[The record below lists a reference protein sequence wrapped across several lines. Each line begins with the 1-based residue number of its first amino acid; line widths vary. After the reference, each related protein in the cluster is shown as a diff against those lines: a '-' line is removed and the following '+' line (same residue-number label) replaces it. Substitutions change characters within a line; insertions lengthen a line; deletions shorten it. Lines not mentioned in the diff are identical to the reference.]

1 MYSVLHTGIYLPFLY
16 FHLCWHFL
24 VLFLPLVLTGASRQ
38 NNCLHPQ
45 QLPPCN
51 SDGTIPLSK
60 PLNSHILHLTTH
72 AFHQQVFLHGQQFKC
87 PKVTHPLSF
96 QSGKQLMPLT
106 RVPVGFDGKGLGSFE
121 IMTEL
126 VQENFRKQKHL
137 TEKFDMKLLRNRTVV
152 LVFSVSSGSLLVVLC
167 CSNHDSIGAN

>member
-1 MYSVLHTGIYLPFLY
+1 MYSVLHRYLSSISLLSFMLAFSCP
-16 FHLCWHFL
+16 
-24 VLFLPLVLTGASRQ
+24 LFTPGSDKQGASRQ

-45 QLPPCN
+45 QFPPCN

-60 PLNSHILHLTTH
+60 PLKSHILHLTTH

-106 RVPVGFDGKGLGSFE
+106 RVPVRFDGKVLGSFE

-126 VQENFRKQKHL
+126 VQEDFRKQKHL
-137 TEKFDMKLLRNRTVV
+137 TEKFDKKLLRNCTVV
-152 LVFSVSSGSLLVVLC
+152 LVFSVS
-167 CSNHDSIGAN
+167 